1 MAQNRQE
8 LLFPFGGLNDSEA
21 ASDQPDGTTVEA
33 VNMRPFDPTNGKRRG
48 SQRSGLRKYASV
60 TATEQIN
67 GSERI
72 QALIPVTYDKR
83 RISYEMLT
91 MPTKEWEAITPSLG
105 TGYAAEVDAKGT
117 VYMFD
122 GINSILKYNPD
133 GVLLDTITLP
143 TAETEEVIT
152 RIAIDEFDSLFV
164 AINGTINSRVLKYSY
179 DEDRGYLQDWDLPVF
194 DLIRD
199 FKVKSDVLTVAIDTD
214 SGSSALTSSINAYV
228 GTSFTT
234 VPTLAWSKQI
244 PGPVSGLEMT
254 NSSIFYISQPN
265 ATRGLQ
271 NDTYYYNT
279 VNWTPTELTRFAQ
292 RSHFWFDA
300 SNLEASGFDV
310 DDGVRIT
317 DDIGNITTRT
327 DYSDFTATDTTERRL
342 LVPSRAYLQTEGL
355 ANIKRK
361 GP

>member
-164 AINGTINSRVLKYSY
+164 AINGTINSRVLK
-179 DEDRGYLQDWDLPVF
+179 
-194 DLIRD
+194 
-199 FKVKSDVLTVAIDTD
+199 
-214 SGSSALTSSINAYV
+214 
-228 GTSFTT
+228 
-234 VPTLAWSKQI
+234 
-244 PGPVSGLEMT
+244 
-254 NSSIFYISQPN
+254 
-265 ATRGLQ
+265 
-271 NDTYYYNT
+271 
-279 VNWTPTELTRFAQ
+279 
-292 RSHFWFDA
+292 
-300 SNLEASGFDV
+300 
-310 DDGVRIT
+310 
-317 DDIGNITTRT
+317 
-327 DYSDFTATDTTERRL
+327 
-342 LVPSRAYLQTEGL
+342 
-355 ANIKRK
+355 
-361 GP
+361 